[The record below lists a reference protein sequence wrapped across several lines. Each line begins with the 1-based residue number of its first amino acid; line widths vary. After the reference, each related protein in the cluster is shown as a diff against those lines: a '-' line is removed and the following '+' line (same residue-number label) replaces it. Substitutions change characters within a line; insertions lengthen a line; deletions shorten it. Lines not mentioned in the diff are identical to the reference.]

1 MVQRG
6 RQILVSLVLVVL
18 LLVTSCAPKPPSQ
31 FDQAQQLSSQPG
43 AIAVAKNATQG
54 SEFNA
59 FFPKPGNGYER
70 LYTQEKK
77 GFAEAKLKKD
87 GKDLAMLAISD
98 TSSIP
103 SAAQKFQQSTQK
115 IGGYPAVEIGSTQT
129 AVLVGDRYQVKVLS
143 RDPAFGPAERSNW
156 IAKFDLNGLAKLN

>member
-1 MVQRG
+1 MFQRG
-6 RQILVSLVLVVL
+6 RQALVSLVLVVM
-18 LLVTSCAPKPPSQ
+18 LLVTSCAAKPPSQ
-31 FDQAQQLSSQPG
+31 FDQAQQLSTQPG
-43 AIAVAKNATQG
+43 AIAVAKTATQG
-54 SEFNA
+54 SQFNT
-59 FFPKPGNGYER
+59 FFPKPGEGFER
-70 LYTQEKK
+70 VYTQEKK

-98 TSSIP
+98 TSSLP

-143 RDPAFGPAERSNW
+143 RDPAFGPADRADW
-156 IAKFDLNGLAKLN
+156 LAKFDLKGLAKLN